1 MAPIVQNKKTNN
13 NKSNGGDLGLNF
25 SIGGLC
31 NSNTGKKIFLFVKE
45 INFRRRKFVTLILIA
60 FYFFKLPYKGLFF

>member
-1 MAPIVQNKKTNN
+1 MAPIVQNKNTK

-31 NSNTGKKIFLFVKE
+31 NSNTGKLSFC
-45 INFRRRKFVTLILIA
+45 
-60 FYFFKLPYKGLFF
+60 